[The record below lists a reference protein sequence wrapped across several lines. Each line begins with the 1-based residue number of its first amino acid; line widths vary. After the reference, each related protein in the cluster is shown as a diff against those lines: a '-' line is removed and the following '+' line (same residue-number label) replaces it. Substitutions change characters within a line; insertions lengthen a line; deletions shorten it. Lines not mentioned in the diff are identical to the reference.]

1 MISRARAEASR
12 SNGRKSRGPRTAAG
26 RSCASHNALRHGLAA
41 LTYKPAAFAEVE
53 RIAKA
58 ICNGDTNPLLFDQA
72 LVIAENEMVR
82 RCVRGEAIA
91 MIERLRDIT
100 VNPLSRDNSL
110 TRAKVRF
117 RRGKLRYKQL
127 VQAKAKTIATTTGGE
142 KNSLQE
148 QESDA
153 AQSLPTRMQK
163 SFVPSNLTRTFSSFL
178 ASPAHSAERGH
189 DLEHED
195 VFGKPRPRARHV
207 RSKLANYGQNGLYKL
222 EEKAL
227 ISAFWR
233 LCLSRRPMR
242 HMP

>member
-1 MISRARAEASR
+1 MISRAKAEASR
-12 SNGRKSRGPRTAAG
+12 NNGRKSRGPRTAAG

-82 RCVRGEAIA
+82 RCVRVEAIA

-148 QESDA
+148 QESEA
-153 AQSLPTRMQK
+153 AQSQPTRMQK
-163 SFVPSNLTRTFSSFL
+163 PIKSRDEFDALRL
-178 ASPAHSAERGH
+178 AMPDLDRLARYER
-189 DLEHED
+189 
-195 VFGKPRPRARHV
+195 RAWSRQK
-207 RSKLANYGQNGLYKL
+207 R
-222 EEKAL
+222 
-227 ISAFWR
+227 AFR
-233 LCLSRRPMR
+233 EFIEIKSRRES
-242 HMP
+242 

>member
-26 RSCASHNALRHGLAA
+26 KSCASHNALRHGLAA
-41 LTYKPAAFAEVE
+41 LTHKPAAFAEVE

-153 AQSLPTRMQK
+153 AQSQPTRMQK
-163 SFVPSNLTRTFSSFL
+163 PIKSRDEFDALRL
-178 ASPAHSAERGH
+178 AMPDLDRLARFER
-189 DLEHED
+189 
-195 VFGKPRPRARHV
+195 RAWSRQK
-207 RSKLANYGQNGLYKL
+207 R
-222 EEKAL
+222 
-227 ISAFWR
+227 AFR
-233 LCLSRRPMR
+233 EFIEIKSRRES
-242 HMP
+242 

>member
-12 SNGRKSRGPRTAAG
+12 NNGRKSRGPRTAAG

-41 LTYKPAAFAEVE
+41 LTHKPAAFAEVE

-58 ICNGDTNPLLFDQA
+58 ICNGNTDPLLFDQA

-82 RCVRGEAIA
+82 RCVRVEAIA
-91 MIERLRDIT
+91 LIERLRDIT

-153 AQSLPTRMQK
+153 AQSQPTRMQK
-163 SFVPSNLTRTFSSFL
+163 PIKSRDEFDALRL
-178 ASPAHSAERGH
+178 AMPDLDRLARYER
-189 DLEHED
+189 
-195 VFGKPRPRARHV
+195 RAWSRQK
-207 RSKLANYGQNGLYKL
+207 R
-222 EEKAL
+222 
-227 ISAFWR
+227 AFR
-233 LCLSRRPMR
+233 EFIEIKSRRES
-242 HMP
+242 